1 MSEHLLDLSALPAP
15 QVVETLDYAGIRAA
29 LEGDLRELVPELDD
43 PLAESSPL
51 AKLLEAAA
59 YREVTLRARVNTA
72 ARSVMLA
79 YAGGGNLDGLAALF
93 AVARKDGEA
102 DAALRRRVL
111 LALQGQSTAGPAA
124 GYRRIALGAHADIAD
139 AAAASPS
146 PGNVT
151 VTLLPRLSLAAST
164 APLAI
169 HTLPK
174 SESECQRVL
183 IEAGPLPGIYRHGH
197 SANNRG
203 GASGAR
209 LGIEID
215 DDLCPEID
223 EITFTAATR
232 RITVVGRQRP
242 GGATLQDYFG
252 ARGIGSGKTV
262 ILRAAASGVELLRAA
277 DSYSGGRA
285 EIVLT
290 PAAGDDRLAWLG
302 AVAEDDRLL
311 IIIADRGAVDLT
323 HQARYVPMLEAAE
336 TACSADDARPIGDRV
351 TVAPAAVSTYAI
363 TATVEVAGV
372 GPEAALVVAAAR
384 TAAQNYA
391 AGAYAL
397 GQDIGRDAVFA
408 ALHVP
413 GVRKATITAP
423 AADIAV
429 AANAAARCTAV
440 GVRQA

>member
-1 MSEHLLDLSALPAP
+1 MSEQLLDLSALPAP
-15 QVVETLDYAGIRAA
+15 QVVETLDYASIRAA
-29 LEGDLRELVPELDD
+29 LEGDLRELAPELDD

-59 YREVTLRARVNTA
+59 YREVTLRARVNAA

-79 YAGGGNLDGLAALF
+79 YAGGGNLDNLAALF
-93 AVARKDGEA
+93 AVERKAGEA

-124 GYRRIALGAHADIAD
+124 GYRRIALAAHADVAD
-139 AAAASPS
+139 AAASSPS

-151 VTLLPRLSLAAST
+151 VTLLPRLALAASA

-169 HTLPK
+169 DTLPK
-174 SESECQRVL
+174 SEGECQRLL
-183 IEAGPLPGIYRHGH
+183 IEAGPAPAIYRYGI
-197 SANNRG
+197 SAAQDG
-203 GASGAR
+203 QSGAR
-209 LGIEID
+209 LGIDID
-215 DDLCPEID
+215 DDQCPEID
-223 EITFTAATR
+223 EITYTAASR
-232 RITVVGRQRP
+232 EIQIKARHRP
-242 GGATLQDYFG
+242 GGVTLQAYFG
-252 ARGIGSGKTV
+252 HGGIGADKTI
-262 ILRAAASGVELLRAA
+262 ILRSATSGVELLESG
-277 DSYSGGRA
+277 DSLSGTRTQ
-285 EIVLT
+285 IVLT
-290 PAAGDDRLAWLG
+290 PAAGDDRLTWLG

-311 IIIADRGAVDLT
+311 IVIADRGSVDLT
-323 HQARYVPMLEAAE
+323 HQARYVPMIEAAA

-351 TVAPAAVSTYAI
+351 TVEPAAVSTYAI

-391 AGAYAL
+391 AAAYAL

-440 GVRQA
+440 RVRQA